1 MKEKAQDFKFKDL
14 FTDKLWTLETS
25 PLSKARKR
33 FVRFIKLVR
42 ITWNT
47 FQANHIGFQCVA
59 LSYFVTLA
67 IIPMLAFLFAISGG
81 LGLSQTVTFFL
92 HHVLPSSVTFADLL
106 VEKANNII
114 DVAQSGKVGVV
125 SAVVLLWTIL
135 WLMFQTERVFNN
147 VWGIRKIPRN
157 ILARFGFYIGLMFL
171 LPFIIIIFSYGLVF
185 ATNASKLIGLDTSE
199 WRVIWRVMGWL
210 VFYVITVFTLSAM
223 FKFIPAAKV
232 RYKNA
237 LKAAIFDAAVFVVFQ
252 YLYLETQTFVG
263 GINTVYGVL
272 AAIPLFLIWLNVSWQ
287 IIMYGAELTYG
298 YQNLDTYHIPEWE
311 SDK

>member
-1 MKEKAQDFKFKDL
+1 MKEPVQDFKFRDL

-33 FVRFIKLVR
+33 FVRFVKLVR
-42 ITWNT
+42 LTWDA

-67 IIPMLAFLFAISGG
+67 IVPMLAFLFAISGG
-81 LGLSQTVTFFL
+81 LGLSETVTEFL
-92 HHVLPSSVTFADLL
+92 YRLLPSTISITEIL
-106 VEKANNII
+106 VEKANNIL
-114 DVAQSGKVGVV
+114 DVAQSGPVGIV
-125 SAVVLLWTIL
+125 SAIVLLWTVF

-157 ILARFGFYIGLMFL
+157 LLARFGFYIGLMFL

-185 ATNASKLIGLDTSE
+185 ATNATKLIGLDTSE
-199 WRVIWRVMGWL
+199 WRAIGHILGWL

-232 RYKNA
+232 RYKYA
-237 LKAAIFDAAVFVVFQ
+237 FKAAIFDAAVFVVFQ

-263 GINTVYGVL
+263 GLNAVYGVL
-272 AAIPLFLIWLNVSWQ
+272 AAIPLFLIWLNISWQ

-298 YQNLDTYHIPEWE
+298 YQNIDANTIPEWE
-311 SDK
+311 SYK